1 MKLIVISLLL
11 IATAANAVAQKV
23 TPTCVTNRNAPP
35 ANSYYWPPDT
45 NVKVYF
51 MRGMFTPEQR
61 ETLTAA
67 MNTWS
72 EVATEAGAGVTF
84 SYAGETEKLSP
95 CEACL
100 TVTRREVHKQDR
112 KHYAFFNPLKQ
123 NRDGLLV
130 SAWIDFDFATT
141 NPQALLGFM
150 THELGHSLGL
160 WDCTACKKKKTIM
173 NGFPGINRDNGLAA
187 PSPCDLEVVRNVY
200 QLHRRVENNSVDE
213 KRKE

>member
-1 MKLIVISLLL
+1 MKTIVISLLL
-11 IATAANAVAQKV
+11 VISAANAVAQK
-23 TPTCVTNRNAPP
+23 TTCITNHNAPP

-51 MRGMFTPEQR
+51 MRGMFTPDQR
-61 ETLTAA
+61 ETLTTA

-72 EVATEAGAGVTF
+72 EVASRAGAGVTF
-84 SYAGETEKLSP
+84 SYSGETETLSQ

-100 TVTRREVHKQDR
+100 TVTRREVHKEDR

-123 NRDGLLV
+123 DRDGLLV

-160 WDCTACKKKKTIM
+160 WDCTACKKKQTIM
-173 NGFPGINRDNGLAA
+173 NGFPGVNRDNGLSA
-187 PSPCDLEVVRNVY
+187 PSLCDREVVRNVY
-200 QLHRRVENNSVDE
+200 ELQRRVEANPVHE
-213 KRKE
+213 

>member
-1 MKLIVISLLL
+1 MKHIFITLLL
-11 IATAANAVAQKV
+11 CASATHALAQQ
-23 TPTCVTNRNAPP
+23 TAPDCVTNRNAPP

-45 NVKVYF
+45 SVKVYF

-61 ETLTAA
+61 GTLLAA

-72 EVATEAGAGVTF
+72 DAAKDAGAGVTF
-84 SYAGETEKLSP
+84 SYAGDTEQLSK
-95 CEACL
+95 CNACL
-100 TVTRREVHKQDR
+100 TVTRRDVHKSDN

-123 NRDGLLV
+123 DRDGLLV

-141 NPQALLGFM
+141 RPQALLGFM

-160 WDCTACKKKKTIM
+160 WDCTICKKKQTIM
-173 NGFPGINRDNGLAA
+173 NGFPSINRNNGRVT
-187 PSPCDLEVVRNVY
+187 PSTCDREVVRNVY
-200 QLHRRVENNSVDE
+200 DLHRRVENNPVSE

>member
-1 MKLIVISLLL
+1 MKLILITLLF
-11 IATAANAVAQKV
+11 IATAANAVAQEAA
-23 TPTCVTNRNAPP
+23 CVTNRNAPP

-45 NVKVYF
+45 SVKVYF
-51 MRGMFTPEQR
+51 IRGMFTPEQR

-72 EVATEAGAGVTF
+72 EAAAEAGAGVTF
-84 SYAGETEKLSP
+84 SYAGETEKLSQ
-95 CEACL
+95 CEPCL
-100 TVTRREVHKQDR
+100 TVTRREVHKEDR

-123 NRDGLLV
+123 NSDGLLA

-141 NPQALLGFM
+141 STQALRGFM

-160 WDCTACKKKKTIM
+160 WDCTTCKKKKTIM
-173 NGFPGINRDNGLAA
+173 NGFPGVNRDNGLVA

-200 QLHRRVENNSVDE
+200 ELHRRIENNPVTE

>member
-1 MKLIVISLLL
+1 MKAIFISLLL
-11 IATAANAVAQKV
+11 ITTAANAFAQNAE
-23 TPTCVTNRNAPP
+23 PACVTNRNAPP

-45 NVKVYF
+45 NVQVYF
-51 MRGMFTPEQR
+51 MRDMFTPEQR
-61 ETLTAA
+61 ETLTTA
-67 MNTWS
+67 MNNWS
-72 EVATEAGAGVTF
+72 AVAAEAGAGVTF
-84 SYAGETEKLSP
+84 SYAGETEKLSQ

-160 WDCTACKKKKTIM
+160 WDCTNCKKKKTIM
-173 NGFPGINRDNGLAA
+173 NGFPGVNRDNGLVA
-187 PSPCDLEVVRNVY
+187 PSPCDLEVVRSVY
-200 QLHRRVENNSVDE
+200 QLQRRVENNPADE
-213 KRKE
+213 KRKN